1 MNYAYSQP
9 ATANENNILKCECNH
24 TGMYELLE
32 LIEAAIASAA
42 PDKRNALSETINAYM
57 NDFREEYFWAV
68 GPQFPTLLHHI
79 SAKQRLQPMSA
90 ARRTN

>member
-9 ATANENNILKCECNH
+9 ATANENNIMKCECNH

-57 NDFREEYFWAV
+57 NDFREDTFGQLALS
-68 GPQFPTLLHHI
+68 FARSCITSCI
-79 SAKQRLQPMSA
+79 RLNQIC
-90 ARRTN
+90 R